1 MSPEEIREEMRLFLA
16 SVIQYFPEEV
26 RSRILLTAPA
36 PIRGDISEYEYCG
49 LASDRS
55 HELGKQYESLA
66 SDLGIFFLDAGA
78 LGLKL
83 GGDGLHFTEEDHRHF
98 AEAIRKRWRRSGT
111 GTEYSDEKRRYSPY
125 AGHKY
130 FQESSDIN
138 STGWEKIPRKVHRG
152 RLCTDRGV
160 FV

>member
-1 MSPEEIREEMRLFLA
+1 MSPEEIREEMRLFLT

-36 PIRGDISEYEYCG
+36 PIREDISEYEYCG

-98 AEAIRKRWRRSGT
+98 AEAIRK
-111 GTEYSDEKRRYSPY
+111 
-125 AGHKY
+125 
-130 FQESSDIN
+130 
-138 STGWEKIPRKVHRG
+138 KVEEIWDG
-152 RLCTDRGV
+152 D
-160 FV
+160 